1 VSGEEVFFLETLPFD
16 WTRPEAR
23 RLHAILA
30 AVFPFPEPV
39 IEMARAAGI
48 PPAAVAWNQPMR
60 SVWHG
65 LIDTSRNRG
74 RLRELLARAAAAS
87 RLAAA
92 ALEELGCAEPT
103 VTEPFGP
110 DGPGLDDLTAR
121 DIAMTLAGFYPQAT
135 PEDLE
140 AYGRRLLA
148 EVYNAIWHGHLVC
161 VAERAP
167 DGPRTVVVLDP
178 GESLLTRTAGEVR

>member
-1 VSGEEVFFLETLPFD
+1 MSGAEASFLDTLPFD

-23 RLHAILA
+23 RLHATLA

-39 IEMARAAGI
+39 IEIARAAGVA
-48 PPAAVAWNQPMR
+48 PAAVAWNQPMR
-60 SVWHG
+60 SVWHE
-65 LIDTSRNRG
+65 LIDTARNRD
-74 RLRELLARAAAAS
+74 RLRELLAGAASAS

-92 ALEELGCAEPT
+92 ALEDLGCAVPAGADT
-103 VTEPFGP
+103 SGT

-121 DIAMTLAGFYPQAT
+121 DIAMTLAEFYPQAGRG
-135 PEDLE
+135 DLE
-140 AYGRRLLA
+140 VFGRRLLG
-148 EVYNAIWHGHLVC
+148 EVYGALRHGHLVC

-178 GESLLTRTAGEVR
+178 GERLPSQAEVEGR